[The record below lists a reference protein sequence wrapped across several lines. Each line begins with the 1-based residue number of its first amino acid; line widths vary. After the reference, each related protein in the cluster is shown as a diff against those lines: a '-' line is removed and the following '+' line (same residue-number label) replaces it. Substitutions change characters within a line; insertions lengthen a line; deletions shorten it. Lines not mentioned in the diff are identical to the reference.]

1 MPMYR
6 HTGIYLGTEKEKTMA
21 QAAIRDRSV
30 EEFEEKQEWWW
41 AAEKKRSDRLDY
53 LRKAIWKKG
62 AIGGLYAPGVKV
74 DLERAVLQTE
84 KTRELEISP
93 DPFVIKFAKTLA
105 YILDNKSIFI
115 TDHAQLV
122 GYTGGLPHTIAWDPS
137 CASIIN
143 EEVYNDPTAIPD
155 PLEASQQTIREVSEY
170 WIGKSDLD
178 KMMPIFDMEDLM
190 KMLSGSIGWGVP
202 LARGGYSS
210 KDYEYIMTGKRA
222 YQAIIDE
229 LDRKI
234 DEADEL
240 THQPGADTE
249 TSKMYDKINNW
260 EAMKITLEAGIRIA
274 NRYARLARIVAEHF
288 EEDPVRREELL
299 KVAETCARVPAHP
312 PRTLQESLQYDIF
325 IQMMSRTEAIE
336 GAWPSRPDFYH
347 GQYYHRDVEVDKS
360 LTTEAA
366 LDLVGE
372 FLIRAAEVCQFKP
385 KWTREGLQGIDGTWV
400 WTIGGVDSEGRDACN
415 GMTVALMQ
423 AARLVRVANPTFGF
437 RWHPKVKDEVMRE
450 VFECLRQ
457 GLGYPNIRHDP
468 VLIANSMHWYGH
480 PIEEAR
486 LWCNQACLSPCPTT
500 KHGYQPMRMA
510 NATAN
515 CAKIIEYVMT
525 GGYDPVVNMQV
536 GAETGDVTAFTTFEE
551 FFDAW
556 STQMKTI
563 FSILVRAVNRART
576 LAPDLT
582 PRPFLSAISERS
594 VESGLDTF
602 TPSLERGN
610 AWITAFTWVENIDSL
625 AAVKKLVFEDR
636 KYTMAELKQ
645 ALEKNWEGYEPMRLD
660 FVRNAPKW
668 GNDDDYV
675 DEIMVRCLKEAA
687 RFSKELKCPSG
698 NNWPILP
705 ENVSGNI
712 HYANIVG
719 ALPNGRR
726 LGDALYDGGISPGP
740 GLDKKGPTAVLKS
753 CGKINHITDGRA
765 FLLNQRLSPT
775 QLAGEK
781 GYQLWKAYMRTWA
794 DLELDHIQFNVVD
807 DSTLRAAQKDP
818 EKYQEVIV
826 RVAGYSAHFVDIS
839 RKTQD
844 NIIQRT
850 VQGLG

>member
-1 MPMYR
+1 
-6 HTGIYLGTEKEKTMA
+6 MA
-21 QAAIRDRSV
+21 QAALKDTGV
-30 EEFEEKQEWWW
+30 DVFEKNQEWWW
-41 AAEKKRSDRLDY
+41 AAEKKRSSRLDY

-74 DLERAVLQTE
+74 DLERAKAHTQKAKE
-84 KTRELEISP
+84 MEMSP
-93 DPFVIKFAKTLA
+93 DAFVIKFAKIIA
-105 YILDNKSIFI
+105 HVLDTKTIFI
-115 TDHAQLV
+115 TDRAQLV
-122 GYTGGLPHTIAWDPS
+122 GYTGSLPHTMAWDPS
-137 CASIIN
+137 CASILN
-143 EEVYNDPTAIPD
+143 EEAFNDPTAIPD
-155 PLEASQQTIREVSEY
+155 PADENQQVIREINNY

-178 KMMPIFDMEDLM
+178 KMMPVFDMEDLM

-202 LARGGYSS
+202 LARGGYSN

-222 YQAIIDE
+222 FEDIIEELDKRIDE
-229 LDRKI
+229 V
-234 DEADEL
+234 DEAV
-240 THQPGADTE
+240 HQPGADAE
-249 TSKMYDKINNW
+249 IAKMYDKLNTW

-274 NRYARLARIVAEHF
+274 ERYARLARIIAENF
-288 EEDPVRREELL
+288 EEDPQRREELL
-299 KVAETCARVPAHP
+299 KIAETCERVPAKP
-312 PRTLQESLQYDIF
+312 PRNLQESFQYDIF

-347 GQYYHRDVEVDKS
+347 GPYYDKDVNIDKT
-360 LTTEAA
+360 LTKEEA

-372 FLIRAAEVCQFKP
+372 FMIRAAEVCQFKP
-385 KWTREGLQGIDGTWV
+385 KWSREGLQGIDGTWV
-400 WTIGGVDSEGRDACN
+400 WTMGGVDAKGKDACN
-415 GMTVALMQ
+415 DLTIAFMQ
-423 AARLVRVANPTFGF
+423 AARLVRVANPTFAF
-437 RWHPKVKDEVMRE
+437 RWHPKVSDEVMRE
-450 VFECLRQ
+450 IFECIRQ
-457 GLGYPNIRHDP
+457 GLGYPAIRHDP
-468 VLIANSMHWYGH
+468 VLIANAMHWHGH

-486 LWCNQACLSPCPTT
+486 LWVHQACLSPCPTT
-500 KHGYQPMRMA
+500 KKGYQPMRMA

-515 CAKIIEYVMT
+515 CAKIIEYVFT
-525 GGYDPVVNMQV
+525 SGFDPVVNMQV
-536 GAETGDVTAFTTFEE
+536 GAQTPDVTTLENFDE
-551 FFDAW
+551 FFAAW
-556 STQMKTI
+556 TEQMKTI
-563 FSILVRAVNRART
+563 FSILVRAVNRARM
-576 LAPDLT
+576 LAPTLT

-594 VESGLDTF
+594 VESGLDTCE
-602 TPSLERGN
+602 PSIARGN

-625 AAVKKLVFEDR
+625 AAVRKLVYEEK
-636 KYTMAELKQ
+636 KYTLSELKE
-645 ALEKNWEGYEPMRLD
+645 ALARNWEGYEQMRLD

-675 DEIMVRCLKEAA
+675 DDIMLRCLDEVAK
-687 RFSKELKCPSG
+687 FSKVLKCPSG

-740 GLDKKGPTAVLKS
+740 GLDKSGPTAVLKS
-753 CGKINHITDGRA
+753 CGKIDHITGGRA

-781 GYQLWKAYMRTWA
+781 GYQLWRAYMRTWA
-794 DLELDHIQFNVVD
+794 DLGIDHIQFNMVD
-807 DSTLRAAQKDP
+807 DQTLRSAQKDP

-850 VQGLG
+850 IQGLG